1 MRKFTLS
8 LMHAFLPAG
17 GRNALPGKRG
27 VSRALL
33 GLSLGMALT
42 PLAGAA
48 TSAQQQLLEQVRL
61 GEATHRE
68 DLVRQSL
75 YRLELIDP
83 NDPQVIAARFRYL
96 LRQGDSDGAQ
106 KLLDRLAQLAP
117 ESTAYQSSRTAML
130 LSTPQGRQSLQEARL
145 LATTG
150 HTEQAIASYDKL
162 FKGYPPEGELAVEY
176 WTTVAKLPAR
186 RHEAINQ
193 LQKIN
198 AVSPGNNALQN
209 ALAQLLFASGRRDEG
224 FAVLKQMAK
233 SSTGRSAA
241 SAIWYQQI
249 KDLPVSDASVK
260 ALQDYLTQFS
270 EGDSVSAARAQLSE
284 QQKQLADPAFRARS
298 QGIAAVNAGEG
309 GKAIAPAAID
319 ERPEDEGVAEAAV
332 DAALRPKRSLWRKMV
347 MGGLALFGASVV
359 GQGVQWTMNAWQTQ
373 DWVALGGCAAGA
385 LIVGAGVG
393 SVVTEWRRLWRLR
406 QRAHERDEAREL
418 LHSHSVGKG
427 RAFCEK
433 LAQQAGIDQSHPA
446 LQRWYA
452 AIHETQN
459 DREIVGL
466 YAHLVQP
473 VLDAQ
478 ARREISRFAAE
489 STLMIAVSPLA
500 LVDMAFIAW
509 RNLRLINRIATLY
522 GIELGY
528 YSRLRLFRLVL
539 LNIAFAGASEL
550 VREVGMDWMSQD
562 LAARLSTRAAQGI
575 GAGILTA
582 RLGIKAMEL
591 CRPLPWI
598 DNDKPRLGDFRRQL
612 IGQLKETLQK
622 SKSSPEK

>member
-1 MRKFTLS
+1 MS
-8 LMHAFLPAG
+8 E
-17 GRNALPGKRG
+17 
-27 VSRALL
+27 
-33 GLSLGMALT
+33 
-42 PLAGAA
+42 PLKPRIDFAEPLKEEP
-48 TSAQQQLLEQVRL
+48 TSAFKAQQTFS
-61 GEATHRE
+61 EAE
-68 DLVRQSL
+68 
-75 YRLELIDP
+75 
-83 NDPQVIAARFRYL
+83 
-96 LRQGDSDGAQ
+96 
-106 KLLDRLAQLAP
+106 
-117 ESTAYQSSRTAML
+117 SRT
-130 LSTPQGRQSLQEARL
+130 
-145 LATTG
+145 
-150 HTEQAIASYDKL
+150 
-162 FKGYPPEGELAVEY
+162 F
-176 WTTVAKLPAR
+176 
-186 RHEAINQ
+186 
-193 LQKIN
+193 
-198 AVSPGNNALQN
+198 
-209 ALAQLLFASGRRDEG
+209 
-224 FAVLKQMAK
+224 
-233 SSTGRSAA
+233 
-241 SAIWYQQI
+241 
-249 KDLPVSDASVK
+249 
-260 ALQDYLTQFS
+260 
-270 EGDSVSAARAQLSE
+270 
-284 QQKQLADPAFRARS
+284 
-298 QGIAAVNAGEG
+298 
-309 GKAIAPAAID
+309 APAAID

-359 GQGVQWTMNAWQTQ
+359 GQGIQWTMNAWQTQ

-550 VREVGMDWMSQD
+550 ARKLAMLSAPLLITGDTGTGKDLFAYACHQASPRSAKPYLALNCASIPEDAVESELFGHAPEGKKGFFEQANGGSVLLDEIGEMSPRMQAKLLRFLNDGTFRRVGEDHEIHVDVRVICATQKNLVELVQKGLFREDLYYRLNVLTLNLPPLRDCPQD
-562 LAARLSTRAAQGI
+562 IMPLTELFVARFADEQGVPRPKLSADLSTVLTRYGWPGNVRQLKNAIYRALTQLEGYELRPQD
-575 GAGILTA
+575 ILLPDYDAATVA
-582 RLGIKAMEL
+582 VGEDAMEGSLDDITSRFERSVLTQLYRSYPSTRKLAKRLGVSHTAIANKLREYGL
-591 CRPLPWI
+591 S
-598 DNDKPRLGDFRRQL
+598 
-612 IGQLKETLQK
+612 QK
-622 SKSSPEK
+622 KGEE